1 MSKTTRSVE
10 SKFVELRAALADAR
24 ARLGVRYREGSSVMG
39 KVGLLDHAA
48 AGHQVERVE
57 EACDRV
63 LGAIRAL
70 KSHYPSK

>member
-24 ARLGVRYREGSSVMG
+24 AGIGVRSREGGTLIG

-48 AGHQVERVE
+48 AGHQVEKVE